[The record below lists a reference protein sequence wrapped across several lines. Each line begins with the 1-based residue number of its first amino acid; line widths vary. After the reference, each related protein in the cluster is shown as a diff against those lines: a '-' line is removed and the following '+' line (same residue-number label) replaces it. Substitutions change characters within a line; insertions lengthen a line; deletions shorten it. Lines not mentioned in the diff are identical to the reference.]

1 MPGLTIVNHWDYQKL
16 SFLFVCLFACHVLQL
31 LLQLGRGG
39 TSTSTLSQ
47 FQINFISKIYKHAYC
62 IPSLFGIISFF
73 QKLWKIIFSIK
84 FCPHKKKHFFVLVSA
99 HFLYAEGPQSYCFS
113 EKQIFAGM
121 SAPGIFYTGPK
132 IFFVFTRCYLK
143 MLEVINTE
151 SYLRNPS
158 KWIFSNKSIESAAR
172 RSDGE

>member
-1 MPGLTIVNHWDYQKL
+1 MSYNCCCSWNVGALQPQTFL
-16 SFLFVCLFACHVLQL
+16 SFKSISYP
-31 LLQLGRGG
+31 RY
-39 TSTSTLSQ
+39 TSTHIAFHHYLEL
-47 FQINFISKIYKHAYC
+47 F
-62 IPSLFGIISFF
+62 PSFKSSEKSIFF
-73 QKLWKIIFSIK
+73 LKK
-84 FCPHKKKHFFVLVSA
+84 FCPHKKKNIFVLVSA

-172 RSDGE
+172 RSDEE